1 MLRTA
6 AWFVG
11 GLALSL
17 LHSGAVAT
25 AAETGVTGKKLLLKS
40 PSRIILWS
48 KDLAITTTGS
58 DPMSGAN
65 SWVSFDDGRGP
76 VTFNLPATLWRS
88 NRSSTLFKYNN
99 PSAPSGPSPVK
110 IAKVRAGQLQIV
122 AKGLPFPVP
131 NGPASIAVVL
141 SLDGGSNTYCMNF
154 TGTGDG
160 GRFLAKNS
168 QAGSCPPASISKP
181 QAFRFLNQATFG
193 ATDAEAERLIG
204 LGTSATAYSRWI
216 DEQLALPPSTQLAF
230 VQAARPIPTP
240 PGFDYSRLHFDRRD
254 IWFQN
259 SVGGSDQLRQ
269 RVAWALSQIL
279 VTSQVSLANRY
290 PFGLA
295 DYHDLLVRY
304 AFGDFRQLIEKVTL
318 HPMMGIYLSMLG
330 NRKPNA
336 ALNIR
341 PDENYARELMQLF
354 TIGLVALDADG
365 TPRTDANDQPIPTYD
380 QAVVEGFA
388 HVFTGWH
395 WACTFGS
402 PANCGFSNTQGT
414 VPNQILPM
422 QLFPDEHDIGE
433 KQLLSYP
440 NAVSSVL
447 PAGQSAQQDLAAALD
462 NIFHHPNVG
471 PFISRQL
478 IQRLVTSNPSPAYIA
493 RVSAAFDDDGSGQ
506 RGNLGAVVR
515 AILLDTEA
523 RAPASTAN
531 PDASKLKEPVLRLT
545 QLWRAYDGR
554 AANGRYFNIDPAVDF
569 GQGPLQAPSVFN
581 FYSPFYA
588 PPGEISDLGLV
599 APEMQ
604 IATEYQNTRVTN
616 YFYTQIFLRNST
628 RTVTNENVVVI
639 DIDEEVALAADPA
652 ALVEKIAEKLL
663 GGQISDPLRAEV
675 EQKVA
680 QVPSVDAPQRVAEA
694 LWLVSTSPEFAIL
707 R

>member
-1 MLRTA
+1 M
-6 AWFVG
+6 
-11 GLALSL
+11 
-17 LHSGAVAT
+17 
-25 AAETGVTGKKLLLKS
+25 K
-40 PSRIILWS
+40 
-48 KDLAITTTGS
+48 
-58 DPMSGAN
+58 
-65 SWVSFDDGRGP
+65 
-76 VTFNLPATLWRS
+76 
-88 NRSSTLFKYNN
+88 
-99 PSAPSGPSPVK
+99 
-110 IAKVRAGQLQIV
+110 IV
-122 AKGLPFPVP
+122 AKGLPFAVP

-160 GRFLAKNS
+160 ERFLVKDAA
-168 QAGSCPPASISKP
+168 AGTCPHSPISKP

-193 ATDAEAERLIG
+193 ATEAEAERLIA
-204 LGTSATAYSRWI
+204 LGNSATAYSRWI
-216 DEQLALPPSTQLAF
+216 DEQMELPPSTQLAY
-230 VQAARPIPTP
+230 VQAARPIPPP
-240 PGFDYSRLHFDRRD
+240 PGFDYSRLNFQRRD

-259 SVGGSDQLRQ
+259 SVRGSDQLRQ

-295 DYHDLLVRY
+295 DYYDTLARH
-304 AFGDFRQLIEKVTL
+304 AFGDFRQLIEEVTL

-336 ALNIR
+336 ELNIR

-354 TIGLVALDADG
+354 TIGLVELNADG
-365 TPRTDANDQPIPTYD
+365 TPKLDAHNQPIPTYD

-402 PANCGFSNTQGT
+402 PANCGFSNTRGT

-422 QLFPDEHDIGE
+422 QLFPEEHDTGE
-433 KQLLSYP
+433 KRLLTYP
-440 NAVSSVL
+440 NAVKSVI
-447 PAGQSAQQDLAAALD
+447 PAGQTAEQDLADALD

-471 PFISRQL
+471 PFIARQL
-478 IQRLVTSNPSPAYIA
+478 IQRLVTSNPSPAYVA
-493 RVSAAFDDDGSGQ
+493 RVSAVFDDDGTGQ

-515 AILLDTEA
+515 AILLDAEA
-523 RAPASTAN
+523 RAPASTAD
-531 PDASKLKEPVLRLT
+531 PDASKLKEPVLRIT

-599 APEMQ
+599 APELQ
-604 IATEYQNTRVTN
+604 IATEYQNTLVTN
-616 YFYTQIFLRNST
+616 YFYSQIFFRNST
-628 RTVTNENVVVI
+628 VNVTNENVVVI
-639 DIDEEVALAADPA
+639 DIEEEVALADDPA
-652 ALVEKIAEKLL
+652 ALVERIAEKLL
-663 GGQISDPLRAEV
+663 ASQISDTLRAQA
-675 EQKVA
+675 EQQVA
-680 QVPSVDAPQRVAEA
+680 RVPSSNAPERVAEA
-694 LWLVSTSPEFAIL
+694 LWLISTSPEFAIL